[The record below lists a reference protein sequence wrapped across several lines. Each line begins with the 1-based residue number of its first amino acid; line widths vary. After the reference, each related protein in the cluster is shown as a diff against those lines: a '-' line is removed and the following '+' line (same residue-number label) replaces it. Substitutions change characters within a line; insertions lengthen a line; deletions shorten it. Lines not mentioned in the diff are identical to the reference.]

1 MSKRMNSKIKLLPK
15 NAKIVLLRHGES
27 EGNAQKIMQ
36 GSGEYPLS
44 EKGKVQV
51 LEARETVSSWL
62 PSNYLASTLSRS
74 IDTAL
79 ILSGLNIV
87 KSDERFNERGAGK
100 WEGLARSHMEA
111 LYPGSLEDDTVKPD
125 DFEPESEV
133 IDRMLKGLWEVRS
146 YSGLSI
152 IVGHGATLRLLDRKL
167 NGGGNRFKYLE
178 GLIFDEELNILSR
191 IKTLEE
197 E

>member
-1 MSKRMNSKIKLLPK
+1 
-15 NAKIVLLRHGES
+15 
-27 EGNAQKIMQ
+27 
-36 GSGEYPLS
+36 
-44 EKGKVQV
+44 
-51 LEARETVSSWL
+51 
-62 PSNYLASTLSRS
+62 
-74 IDTAL
+74 
-79 ILSGLNIV
+79 
-87 KSDERFNERGAGK
+87 
-100 WEGLARSHMEA
+100 MEA

-167 NGGGNRFKYLE
+167 NGDGNRFKYLE